1 VGTVART
8 TTKETA
14 SLGYSIYYTL
24 VNIGGAIGPMLAL
37 VVRENAG
44 ISYVLVMSSL
54 TSLALVFGTLLF
66 YREPPR
72 PADAPPPSSMAKVL
86 RDMLTVFGNARFM
99 SFLVIFSGFWAM
111 FWHIFYALPFYVRDY
126 LKFDKFEIIE
136 TVDAWTIILVTVPVT
151 ALAKRLAPL
160 TAMVLGFALATTC
173 WFVMA
178 SFPTF
183 WMTVAAISIFA
194 VGEGLQSPRYYEY
207 VATLAPREQVG
218 TYMGFAFL
226 PIAIGTFVAGWSS
239 GYLVKHYVEGGNPA
253 APQMWLWVGAYGV
266 VSTVLLLAY
275 DRFIAPKPAA

>member
-1 VGTVART
+1 
-8 TTKETA
+8 
-14 SLGYSIYYTL
+14 
-24 VNIGGAIGPMLAL
+24 
-37 VVRENAG
+37 
-44 ISYVLVMSSL
+44 
-54 TSLALVFGTLLF
+54 
-66 YREPPR
+66 
-72 PADAPPPSSMAKVL
+72 
-86 RDMLTVFGNARFM
+86 M